1 MKRLYFRIFYLSLGL
16 MLYCSLLIGCYMY
29 FFLAGG
35 KNITTEFWWI
45 LIHEWLGHVVLY
57 TTFYLYLRIKRHDHN
72 LKENI
77 SGNKNIGQ
85 RLNVTR
91 NRQIDKYLKYQ
102 HAAKTKMHSNPNVS
116 KIINGGG
123 SYDQN
128 RKYYQCNDDF
138 FADDDMS
145 DFRKY
150 SQIHRDSQS
159 DQTEIMSLSA
169 NDEQQQQYNSYKNMA
184 FGGMNGMLPPC
195 NSVFSPNSPDNNH
208 ITNDNNTSIYDST
221 NYENFLI

>member
-1 MKRLYFRIFYLSLGL
+1 MKRLYFRIFYLSFGL
-16 MLYCSLLIGCYMY
+16 ILYCSLLIGCYIY
-29 FFLAGG
+29 FFIAGG
-35 KNITTEFWWI
+35 KQITNEFWWI

-57 TTFYLYLRIKRHDHN
+57 TTFYSYLRIKRHHHN

-85 RLNVTR
+85 KLNVTR
-91 NRQIDKYLKYQ
+91 NRQTDKYLKYQ
-102 HAAKTKMHSNPNVS
+102 YGAKTKLHSNVNKV
-116 KIINGGG
+116 INGGG
-123 SYDQN
+123 GYGQN

-138 FADDDMS
+138 FADDDTN

-150 SQIHRDSQS
+150 SQRHRDSQS

-195 NSVFSPNSPDNNH
+195 NSVFSPNSSDN
-208 ITNDNNTSIYDST
+208 INNTSIYDST